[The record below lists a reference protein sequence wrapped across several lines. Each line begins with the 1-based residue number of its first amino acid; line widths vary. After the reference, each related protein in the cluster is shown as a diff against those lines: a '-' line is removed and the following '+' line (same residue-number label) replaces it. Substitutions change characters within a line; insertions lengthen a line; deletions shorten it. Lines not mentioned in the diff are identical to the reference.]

1 MSHLFDLTGRNAIV
15 TGGASGI
22 GKAIAVGLAEA
33 GANVL
38 VADLNLPGAQAT
50 AKAVQSLG
58 RQGYAFDV
66 DVTNECQVEA
76 MVARARDV
84 FPSIDIS
91 FNIPGIN
98 IRKPVLELSLAEYK
112 RVLEVNLVGVFICA
126 KSVGKVM
133 VEQRRGKMV
142 NMSSIMGHISL
153 GRLSAYASAK
163 GGVSQLTRTLAVEW
177 APYGVNVNAICP
189 GYTRT
194 PLVAGLMR
202 DEVLLADLTR
212 RVPMGRLAEPEE
224 IVGAAVFLSSDAA
237 SYVTGIS
244 LFVDGG
250 FMAW

>member
-1 MSHLFDLTGRNAIV
+1 MRPTVALRCSPLESLRGRPMSHLFDLTGRNAIV

-126 KSVGKVM
+126 KAVGKVM

-142 NMSSIMGHISL
+142 NMSSIMGHISIA
-153 GRLSAYASAK
+153 RLSANIFKS
-163 GGVSQLTRTLAVEW
+163 R
-177 APYGVNVNAICP
+177 
-189 GYTRT
+189 
-194 PLVAGLMR
+194 
-202 DEVLLADLTR
+202 
-212 RVPMGRLAEPEE
+212 
-224 IVGAAVFLSSDAA
+224 IVC
-237 SYVTGIS
+237 
-244 LFVDGG
+244 
-250 FMAW
+250 

>member
-1 MSHLFDLTGRNAIV
+1 M
-15 TGGASGI
+15 
-22 GKAIAVGLAEA
+22 
-33 GANVL
+33 
-38 VADLNLPGAQAT
+38 
-50 AKAVQSLG
+50 
-58 RQGYAFDV
+58 
-66 DVTNECQVEA
+66 
-76 MVARARDV
+76 
-84 FPSIDIS
+84 
-91 FNIPGIN
+91 
-98 IRKPVLELSLAEYK
+98 
-112 RVLEVNLVGVFICA
+112 
-126 KSVGKVM
+126 
-133 VEQRRGKMV
+133 
-142 NMSSIMGHISL
+142 
-153 GRLSAYASAK
+153 
-163 GGVSQLTRTLAVEW
+163 TRTLAVEW